1 MTYLFEYTILDD
13 NIKVEYTFSSVTD
26 GIKVIDMWVD
36 DKPHD
41 VNWMSPEGRAKL
53 MARLENDFTN
63 RMCGTTDDESYMD
76 NLMTT
81 GFGEVSEQDEFAEG
95 GEYNG
100 IAVTD
105 GFETTEEDEEAFD
118 TMIDLDRDM
127 PGFEGTTDAL
137 EDLVDGVVGEPEYLG
152 GR

>member
-1 MTYLFEYTILDD
+1 MTYLYEYTILDD

-36 DKPHD
+36 DKPHS
-41 VNWMSPEGRAKL
+41 VNWMGPEARAKL
-53 MARLENDFTN
+53 MDRLENDFTN

-76 NLMTT
+76 NLLTT

-95 GEYNG
+95 GGYN
-100 IAVTD
+100 
-105 GFETTEEDEEAFD
+105 GFETEV
-118 TMIDLDRDM
+118 DLDRDM
-127 PGFEGTTDAL
+127 PGFEGTMDAL
-137 EDLVDGVVGEPEYLG
+137 EDVVDGVVGEPEYLG

>member
-36 DKPHD
+36 EKPHD

-63 RMCGTTDDESYMD
+63 RMCGTTDDESYI
-76 NLMTT
+76 
-81 GFGEVSEQDEFAEG
+81 SEQDEFAEG
-95 GEYNG
+95 GDYNG

-105 GFETTEEDEEAFD
+105 GFETTEEDEETFD
-118 TMIDLDRDM
+118 TMIDLDRDI
-127 PGFEGTTDAL
+127 PGFEGTMDAL
-137 EDLVDGVVGEPEYLG
+137 EDMVDGVVGEPEFLG

>member
-1 MTYLFEYTILDD
+1 MTYLYEYKILDD
-13 NIKVEYTFSSVTD
+13 NIKVEYVFSNVAD
-26 GIKVIDMWVD
+26 KIKVIDMWVD

-63 RMCGTTDDESYMD
+63 RMCGTTDDEPYI
-76 NLMTT
+76 T
-81 GFGEVSEQDEFAEG
+81 A
-95 GEYNG
+95 
-100 IAVTD
+100 TD
-105 GFETTEEDEEAFD
+105 GFETTEEDGEAFD

-127 PGFEGTTDAL
+127 PGFEGTMDAL
-137 EDLVDGVVGEPEYLG
+137 EDLVDGVVGEPEFLG

>member
-1 MTYLFEYTILDD
+1 MTYLYEYTILDD
-13 NIKVEYTFSSVTD
+13 NIKVEYTFSSVSD

-36 DKPHD
+36 DKPHS
-41 VNWMSPEGRAKL
+41 VNWMGPEARAKL

-63 RMCGTTDDESYMD
+63 RMCGTTDDEPYIYDHSID
-76 NLMTT
+76 T
-81 GFGEVSEQDEFAEG
+81 VDPDEPTDLP
-95 GEYNG
+95 G
-100 IAVTD
+100 ITVTD

-127 PGFEGTTDAL
+127 PGFEGTMDAL
-137 EDLVDGVVGEPEYLG
+137 EDMVDGVVGEPEFLG

>member
-26 GIKVIDMWVD
+26 EIKVIDMWVD

-41 VNWMSPEGRAKL
+41 VNWMGPEARAKL

-63 RMCGTTDDESYMD
+63 RMCGTNDDESYMD
-76 NLMTT
+76 NLLTT

-95 GEYNG
+95 GGYN
-100 IAVTD
+100 
-105 GFETTEEDEEAFD
+105 GFETEV
-118 TMIDLDRDM
+118 DLDRDM
-127 PGFEGTTDAL
+127 PGFEGTMDAL
-137 EDLVDGVVGEPEYLG
+137 EDLVDGVVGEPEFLG